1 MTAAHPRMLL
11 LALGTTLALALAA
24 CAAGSSPPAAPHETE
39 RAEILMLDGRIL
51 DWRREMGL
59 EPTPRENWVQIFY
72 DAPGKHIAQST
83 APVPELC
90 RDTCTLAD
98 YICDAAENIC
108 RIADDLKD
116 DDWARRKCANS
127 KASCVEAR
135 QKCTTCSARAAEPR
149 PAQTRPQATPPT
161 PTQTQTTPAD
171 PQ

>member
-1 MTAAHPRMLL
+1 VSTRAIALSL
-11 LALGTTLALALAA
+11 TLATVAALALAA
-24 CAAGSSPPAAPHETE
+24 CAAGGASPSSPHETQ
-39 RAEILMLDGRIL
+39 RNEILMLDGRIL

-72 DAPGKHIAQST
+72 DSPGKRIAVPPSNQ
-83 APVPELC
+83 VPELC

-98 YICDAAENIC
+98 YICDAADNIC

-135 QKCTTCSARAAEPR
+135 QKCTTCSRKAEPS
-149 PAQTRPQATPPT
+149 A
-161 PTQTQTTPAD
+161 TPAD
-171 PQ
+171 AK

>member
-1 MTAAHPRMLL
+1 VSTRAI
-11 LALGTTLALALAA
+11 ALAFVLGLTA
-24 CAAGSSPPAAPHETE
+24 CAAGTTPPSSPHETE
-39 RAEILMLDGRIL
+39 RNEILMLDGRIL

-72 DAPGKHIAQST
+72 DAPGKRIAES
-83 APVPELC
+83 APGPVPELC

-98 YICDAAENIC
+98 YICDAADNIC

-135 QKCTTCSARAAEPR
+135 QKCTTCSRKAA
-149 PAQTRPQATPPT
+149 PP
-161 PTQTQTTPAD
+161 
-171 PQ
+171 

>member
-1 MTAAHPRMLL
+1 MSTLVKATRLGL
-11 LALGTTLALALAA
+11 VVWLAGLAGLAA
-24 CAAGSSPPAAPHETE
+24 CAAGGAAPASPHETQ
-39 RAEILMLDGRIL
+39 RNEILMLDGRIL

-72 DAPGKHIAQST
+72 DSPQKHIAQAT
-83 APVPELC
+83 QQAIPELC

-98 YICDAAENIC
+98 YICDAADNIC
-108 RIADDLKD
+108 RISDDLRD

-135 QKCTTCSARAAEPR
+135 QKCTTCSRRAV
-149 PAQTRPQATPPT
+149 PQATPPASAPAPRET
-161 PTQTQTTPAD
+161 PLAD

>member
-1 MTAAHPRMLL
+1 VSSRAIALSLTLVTAAG
-11 LALGTTLALALAA
+11 LALGA
-24 CAAGSSPPAAPHETE
+24 CAASNANPSSPHETE
-39 RAEILMLDGRIL
+39 RNEILMLDGRIL

-72 DAPGKHIAQST
+72 DAPGKHIEPTSA

-98 YICDAAENIC
+98 YICDAADNIC
-108 RIADDLKD
+108 RIADDLRD

-135 QKCTTCSARAAEPR
+135 QKCTTCSRKAEP
-149 PAQTRPQATPPT
+149 AASE
-161 PTQTQTTPAD
+161 AK
-171 PQ
+171 